1 MLLKYIFFA
10 ADVILLNAALL
21 LGAYAGDST
30 AQDTAYLLIY
40 SNLAWLFLGLVS
52 GVYQITRQWAPARIL
67 RHQIAFLLIHLL
79 AVLALIHFLNKHY
92 SPLQLA
98 VSYLVFA
105 LLYLGYKA
113 AFYYF
118 RNAIRKSKR
127 LRNFIIVGR
136 NDLAYTL
143 RKYYIQ
149 HPELGYCFKGF
160 RDIDS
165 IESIGQFC
173 VENEVKEI
181 QCCAPLTEK
190 QAQELVA
197 FGLNRL
203 VKVKIVYENPAT
215 AEVSKSKLI
224 DIQPARE
231 QALVPLD
238 RPINRIV
245 KRSFDLLLTG
255 ILFVLVLWWF
265 IPLVGLIIK
274 LDSKGPMLF
283 IQPRNGEGNKPFGC
297 YKFRTMTATE
307 TIEATK
313 AEKND
318 PRITRVGFFLRR
330 SSIDE
335 IPQLINVLL
344 GQMSLIGPRPH
355 AVKHNQDFGKM
366 LADTPFGQN
375 IIARHYIKPGITGLA
390 QCMGYRGSITS
401 VEDIANR
408 VNLDRYYIER
418 WTFWL
423 DIKIVFLTV
432 VSLVRG
438 NENAY

>member
-1 MLLKYIFFA
+1 MKDKIKYDMLLKYIFFA

-113 AFYYF
+113 TFYYF

-231 QALVPLD
+231 QATPPRHSPRAGTSLSAP
-238 RPINRIV
+238 RPTDKQNSE
-245 KRSFDLLLTG
+245 K
-255 ILFVLVLWWF
+255 
-265 IPLVGLIIK
+265 
-274 LDSKGPMLF
+274 
-283 IQPRNGEGNKPFGC
+283 
-297 YKFRTMTATE
+297 KFRLVAHGDF
-307 TIEATK
+307 ICFGFVVVHSLS
-313 AEKND
+313 
-318 PRITRVGFFLRR
+318 RIDYYTRLQRANGF
-330 SSIDE
+330 
-335 IPQLINVLL
+335 LL
-344 GQMSLIGPRPH
+344 
-355 AVKHNQDFGKM
+355 
-366 LADTPFGQN
+366 
-375 IIARHYIKPGITGLA
+375 
-390 QCMGYRGSITS
+390 
-401 VEDIANR
+401 
-408 VNLDRYYIER
+408 
-418 WTFWL
+418 
-423 DIKIVFLTV
+423 
-432 VSLVRG
+432 
-438 NENAY
+438 